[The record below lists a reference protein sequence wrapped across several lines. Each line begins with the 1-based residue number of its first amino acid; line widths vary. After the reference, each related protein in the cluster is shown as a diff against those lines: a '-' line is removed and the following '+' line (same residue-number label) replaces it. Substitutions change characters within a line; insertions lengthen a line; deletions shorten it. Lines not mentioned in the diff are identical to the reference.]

1 MPRQLTF
8 TRSRSLLP
16 EAGKNASPH
25 NIPCPG
31 NIPLVR
37 DALELGLILGIR
49 LQAQTG
55 REDELADGGAEAA
68 QEGVEGL
75 VRFRMYV
82 SVWLLFG
89 VFVLMSGNCM
99 HVFTHRG

>member
-1 MPRQLTF
+1 MRNTPL
-8 TRSRSLLP
+8 
-16 EAGKNASPH
+16 GNAVH
-25 NIPCPG
+25 V
-31 NIPLVR
+31 LHVL
-37 DALELGLILGIR
+37 ALERRRALARVLGTGLHA
-49 LQAQTG
+49 QAG